1 MSARGM
7 MPSEI
12 IECMSAG
19 RQPSVGEL
27 FRVATRIRADFEGQR
42 ASFAW
47 ARPLDEKEARL
58 LCLRAAHAAL
68 CGSE

>member
-1 MSARGM
+1 MSARGV

-19 RQPSVGEL
+19 RQPSVDEL
-27 FRVATRIRADFEGQR
+27 FRVAKRIRADFEGQR
-42 ASFAW
+42 SAFAR
-47 ARPLDEKEARL
+47 ARPLGEKEAPL

-68 CGSE
+68 CGTD